1 MAATQV
7 LRPTGGREASD
18 CAVAALAM
26 YLGVSYEDVLRAT
39 VEVDRRHQGRV
50 GLMVS
55 QIKRIAA
62 AFGTGLKLKKTV
74 DDDDYGILILTDHA
88 LVVRN
93 GLAFDPTADG
103 SVAVWDLDDY
113 LKAASL
119 RRTTISG
126 RRVRVGVEGVLVET
140 EGS

>member
-7 LRPTGGREASD
+7 LRPIGGREASD

-26 YLGVSYEDVLRAT
+26 FLGISYEDALRAT

-62 AFGTGLKLKKTV
+62 AFGTTLKLKKTV

-93 GLAFDPTADG
+93 GLAFDPAFEG
-103 SVAVWDLDDY
+103 VAVWDLDDY
-113 LKAASL
+113 IKAASR

-126 RRVRVGVEGVLVET
+126 RRVKVGVEGVLVET
-140 EGS
+140 EER